1 MIIIL
6 LLLNHKKKRK
16 NKTMNNNYIEQK
28 DILIGYFLE
37 INDDNRIKK
46 DIKENILNC
55 LENNIDKLELLID
68 K

>member
-1 MIIIL
+1 
-6 LLLNHKKKRK
+6 
-16 NKTMNNNYIEQK
+16 MNNNYIEQK

-68 K
+68 KYEGVTNE

>member
-1 MIIIL
+1 MI
-6 LLLNHKKKRK
+6 NK
-16 NKTMNNNYIEQK
+16 NYTEQK

-55 LENNIDKLELLID
+55 LENNIDKLQLLID